1 MDYSRIHR
9 IREGQRGTRGNR
21 CGSFVWIHV
30 RHDVNCNACS
40 LFSSLLHAIA
50 GDHIFSVQGW
60 HRPTC
65 LAASLHRCNACT
77 QGLLHT
83 KTVDASEP
91 RGLLR
96 SIYPQLS
103 RLKVH
108 PKVQNLFNRC
118 QVVLVAKITSPASSS
133 APARILDEAFV
144 LRNRGF

>member
-1 MDYSRIHR
+1 VEPVETAVDRLYGFMCVMMSTAMPVDCFR
-9 IREGQRGTRGNR
+9 
-21 CGSFVWIHV
+21 
-30 RHDVNCNACS
+30 
-40 LFSSLLHAIA
+40 LFCMLLLGIIYFLSKVGIVPH
-50 GDHIFSVQGW
+50 
-60 HRPTC
+60 
-65 LAASLHRCNACT
+65 ASLHRCNACT